1 MTDPDPEID
10 MLARAAGTTTASPF
24 DEPADPSRL
33 VPAWAAN
40 LMAALLVVLLIA
52 LVVWGMTDDQFATLT
67 SWG

>member
-1 MTDPDPEID
+1 MTDPDID
-10 MLARAAGTTTASPF
+10 QLARAAGTTTASPF

-40 LMAALLVVLLIA
+40 LMVAFLVVIFIG
-52 LVVWGMTDDQFATLT
+52 LVVWGMTPGQFATLT